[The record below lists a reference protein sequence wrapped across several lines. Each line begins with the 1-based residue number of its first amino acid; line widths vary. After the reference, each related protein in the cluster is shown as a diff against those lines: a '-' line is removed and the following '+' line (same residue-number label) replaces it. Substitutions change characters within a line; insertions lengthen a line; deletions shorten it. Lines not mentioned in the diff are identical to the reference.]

1 MGWRGWVLLL
11 VAMTLATAAL
21 GAAPAAWTHV
31 TVLRADGGRL
41 ADVTLAW
48 ALGGYLLEAKTA
60 DGQVTTLSP
69 DQVRQVL
76 SFDERDLT
84 DEVGA
89 ACPADDIDFHLLG
102 SRKHVPFRF
111 ALMAD
116 AGGGV
121 ALSNGN
127 GGSKANGALVAG
139 LRVGISDQLHARVGF
154 RGQHAS
160 EATSAV
166 GGTMAAD
173 TGELLVMMGIR
184 LTRPRENNNYAYLEA
199 GVSLVHYSD
208 RFGADGRSLA
218 DADLVTISPALQG
231 GVVLPLNRHVGVD
244 IGGFVSSRGS
254 LDAAAEQTV
263 LSVGATVGVTLR

>member
-1 MGWRGWVLLL
+1 MGRREWVLLL
-11 VAMTLATAAL
+11 VAMTLATSALAAT
-21 GAAPAAWTHV
+21 PAAWTHV

-41 ADVTLAW
+41 DDVTLTW
-48 ALGGYLLEAKTA
+48 ALGGYLLEAMAA
-60 DGQVTTLSP
+60 DGKVTTLSP

-76 SFDERDLT
+76 GFDQRDLT

-89 ACPADDIDFHLLG
+89 ACPADDIDFQMLG

-127 GGSKANGALVAG
+127 GGSNVNGALVAG

-160 EATSAV
+160 EATSLV

-173 TGELLVMMGIR
+173 TGALLVMLGLR
-184 LTRPRENNNYAYLEA
+184 LNHPRENNNYAYLEA
-199 GVSLVHYSD
+199 GIALVHYSD
-208 RFGADGRSLA
+208 RFGADGRLLA

-231 GVVLPLNRHVGVD
+231 GVVLPLSRHVGVD
-244 IGGFVSSRGS
+244 IGGFVASRGS
-254 LDAAAEQTV
+254 LDAVTGQTI